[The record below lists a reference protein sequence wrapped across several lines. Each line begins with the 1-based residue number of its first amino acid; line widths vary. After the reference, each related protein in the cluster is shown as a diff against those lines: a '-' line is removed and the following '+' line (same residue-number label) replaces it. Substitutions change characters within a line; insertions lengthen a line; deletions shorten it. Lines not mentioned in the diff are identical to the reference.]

1 MNQSAEVQNRIA
13 QLRAKVL
20 DNTLTLDDMKEAIK
34 LLRAGRVAAQS
45 SAAKSRTKKPPVDTE
60 ALFNELDA
68 L

>member
-1 MNQSAEVQNRIA
+1 MNQSAEVQNRIS

-20 DNTLTLDDMKEAIK
+20 DNSLTLDDMREAIK

-45 SAAKSRTKKPPVDTE
+45 ASAKSRKTPVNTE
-60 ALFNELDA
+60 ALFNELDN